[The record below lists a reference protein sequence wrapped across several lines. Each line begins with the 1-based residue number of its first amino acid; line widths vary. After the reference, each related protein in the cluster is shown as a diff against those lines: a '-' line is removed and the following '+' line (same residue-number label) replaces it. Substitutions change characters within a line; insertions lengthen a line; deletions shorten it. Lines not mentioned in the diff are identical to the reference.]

1 MEPLAPAHSYDDHQS
16 SRANSELAEPHRKK
30 KGGKGMNL
38 LYCIP
43 HLYNSGGMERV
54 LTQKVNWLAAHTDYT
69 ITIVTTE
76 PTPTGMSDI
85 YFPLDKRVKVVALN
99 VDFNADYHKCLF
111 PKWLGH
117 TRRMRLYRQKLTDY
131 ILREKINLCIS
142 LCGKEIAFLNQLP
155 CRTIAESHFAK
166 EQRTQ
171 LLMANHSGWFWALL
185 GRVRTWQLVQSV
197 KPLERLVVLTDA
209 DKAAWEKAGCTNV
222 TVIPNPCMLDNCQL
236 STIHSQFPKTVL
248 AVGRLHEQKGFDLLL
263 QAWKP
268 IEKTYSDWSLRIV
281 GEGPKR
287 AELEA
292 QIELQGLK
300 RVVLAG
306 ATNNVLDEY
315 EAASIFVLSSRYEGL
330 PLALIEAMW
339 CGLPCIAFDCPQGP
353 AELLA
358 EDRGWLVPNG
368 DIAELTAQIANA
380 LSHPEEALK
389 CAQKAQSFAQTTYS
403 EAAIMPQWVQLIESR
418 K

>member
-1 MEPLAPAHSYDDHQS
+1 
-16 SRANSELAEPHRKK
+16 
-30 KGGKGMNL
+30 MNL

-54 LTQKVNWLAAHTDYT
+54 LTQKVNWLAAHTQHE
-69 ITIVTTE
+69 ITILTTE
-76 PTPTGMSDI
+76 PVPTGTPKC
-85 YFPLDKRVKVVALN
+85 YFPLSEKVQVVELN
-99 VDFNADYHKCLF
+99 IDFSADYTKRLL
-111 PKWLGH
+111 PKYCSH
-117 TRRMRLYRQKLTDY
+117 MCHMRAYKRALTEY
-131 ILREKINLCIS
+131 IVQQGIELCIS
-142 LCGKEIAFLNQLP
+142 LGGKEIAFLRHLP
-155 CRTIAESHFAK
+155 CRTIAEMHFAMD
-166 EQRTQ
+166 QRRQ
-171 LLMANHSGWFWALL
+171 LIEANHKSLFWSLV
-185 GRVRTWQLVQSV
+185 GEVRTRQLVQAV

-209 DKAAWEKAGCTNV
+209 DKTDWQRSGCTNV
-222 TVIPNPCMLDNCQL
+222 MCIPNPCSLDGQKV
-236 STIHSQFPKTVL
+236 SIKSAKSKTIL

-292 QIELQGLK
+292 QIESQGLK
-300 RVVLAG
+300 RVVLVG

-339 CGLPCIAFDCPQGP
+339 FGLPCIAFDCPQGP

-389 CAQKAQSFAQTTYS
+389 CAQKAQSFVQTTHS
-403 EAAIMPQWVQLIESR
+403 EAAIMPQWVQLIESC

>member
-1 MEPLAPAHSYDDHQS
+1 
-16 SRANSELAEPHRKK
+16 
-30 KGGKGMNL
+30 MNL

-76 PTPTGMSDI
+76 PTPTGTPKC
-85 YFPLDKRVKVVALN
+85 YFPLSEKVQVVELN
-99 VDFNADYHKCLF
+99 IDFNADYTKPLL
-111 PKWLGH
+111 PKYCAH
-117 TRRMRLYRQKLTDY
+117 MRRMRAYKRALTEY
-131 ILREKINLCIS
+131 IVQHGIELCIS
-142 LCGKEIAFLNQLP
+142 LGGKEIAFLRHLP
-155 CRTIAESHFAK
+155 CRTIAEMHFAMD
-166 EQRTQ
+166 QRRQ
-171 LLMANHSGWFWALL
+171 LIEANHKSLFWSLV
-185 GRVRTWQLVQSV
+185 GEVRTRQLVQAV

-209 DKAAWEKAGCTNV
+209 DKTDWQRSGCTNV
-222 TVIPNPCMLDNCQL
+222 MCIPNPCSLDGQKV
-236 STIHSQFPKTVL
+236 SIKSAKSKTIL

-292 QIELQGLK
+292 QIESQGLK

-339 CGLPCIAFDCPQGP
+339 SGLPCIAFDCPQGP

-368 DIAELTAQIANA
+368 DIAELTAQIAYA

-389 CAQKAQSFAQTTYS
+389 RAQKAQSFAQTTYS
-403 EAAIMPQWVQLIESR
+403 EAAIMPQWVQLIESC

>member
-76 PTPTGMSDI
+76 PTPTGTPKC
-85 YFPLDKRVKVVALN
+85 YFPLSEKVQVVELN
-99 VDFNADYHKCLF
+99 IDFNADYTKPLL
-111 PKWLGH
+111 PKYCAH
-117 TRRMRLYRQKLTDY
+117 MRHMRAYKRALTEY
-131 ILREKINLCIS
+131 IVQHGIELCIS
-142 LCGKEIAFLNQLP
+142 LGGKEIAFLRHLP
-155 CRTIAESHFAK
+155 CRTIAEMHFAMD
-166 EQRTQ
+166 QRRQ
-171 LLMANHSGWFWALL
+171 LIEANHKSLFWSLV
-185 GRVRTWQLVQSV
+185 GEVRTRQLVQAV

-209 DKAAWEKAGCTNV
+209 DKTDWQRSGCTNV
-222 TVIPNPCMLDNCQL
+222 MCIPNPCSLDGQKV
-236 STIHSQFPKTVL
+236 SIKSAKSKTIL

-292 QIELQGLK
+292 QIESQGLK

-339 CGLPCIAFDCPQGP
+339 SGLPCIAFDCPQGP

-389 CAQKAQSFAQTTYS
+389 CAQKAQSFVQTTYS
-403 EAAIMPQWVQLIESR
+403 EAAIMPQWVQLIESC

>member
-1 MEPLAPAHSYDDHQS
+1 
-16 SRANSELAEPHRKK
+16 
-30 KGGKGMNL
+30 MNL

-76 PTPTGMSDI
+76 PTPTGTPKC
-85 YFPLDKRVKVVALN
+85 YFPLSEKVHVVELN
-99 VDFNADYHKCLF
+99 IDFNADYTKPLL
-111 PKWLGH
+111 PKYCAH
-117 TRRMRLYRQKLTDY
+117 MRRMRAYKRALTEY
-131 ILREKINLCIS
+131 IVQHGIELCIS
-142 LCGKEIAFLNQLP
+142 LGGKEIAFLRHLP
-155 CRTIAESHFAK
+155 CRTIAEMHFAMD
-166 EQRTQ
+166 QRRQ
-171 LLMANHSGWFWALL
+171 LIEANHKSLFWSLV
-185 GRVRTWQLVQSV
+185 GEVRTRQLVQAV
-197 KPLERLVVLTDA
+197 KPLERLVVLTEA

-222 TVIPNPCMLDNCQL
+222 TVIPNPCAIN
-236 STIHSQFPKTVL
+236 SRKSKVESRKTKTVL

-292 QIELQGLK
+292 QIESQGLK
-300 RVVLAG
+300 RVVLAS

-339 CGLPCIAFDCPQGP
+339 SGLPCIAFDCPQGP

-358 EDRGWLVPNG
+358 ENRGWLVPDG
-368 DIAELTAQIANA
+368 DIAELTAQIAYA

-389 CAQKAQSFAQTTYS
+389 CAQKAQTFAQTTYS
-403 EAAIMPQWVQLIESR
+403 EAAIMPQWVQLIESC

>member
-1 MEPLAPAHSYDDHQS
+1 M
-16 SRANSELAEPHRKK
+16 RI
-30 KGGKGMNL
+30 

-131 ILREKINLCIS
+131 ILREKIDLCIS

-222 TVIPNPCMLDNCQL
+222 TVIPNPCAIN
-236 STIHSQFPKTVL
+236 SRKSKVESRKTKTVL

-292 QIELQGLK
+292 QIESQSLK

-315 EAASIFVLSSRYEGL
+315 EAASIFVLSSRYEGFSL
-330 PLALIEAMW
+330 VLAEAMW
-339 CGLPCIAFDCPQGP
+339 CGTPCVSFDCPHGP

-358 EDRGWLVPNG
+358 DDRGWLVPNG
-368 DIAELTAQIANA
+368 DIAELTAQIAYA

-389 CAQKAQSFAQTTYS
+389 RAQKAQIFAQTTYS
-403 EAAIMPQWVQLIESR
+403 EAAIMPQWVQLIESC

>member
-1 MEPLAPAHSYDDHQS
+1 
-16 SRANSELAEPHRKK
+16 
-30 KGGKGMNL
+30 MNL

-131 ILREKINLCIS
+131 ILREKIDLCIS

-222 TVIPNPCMLDNCQL
+222 IVIPNPCAIN
-236 STIHSQFPKTVL
+236 SRKSKVESRKTKTVL

-292 QIELQGLK
+292 QIESQGLK

-339 CGLPCIAFDCPQGP
+339 SGLPCIAFDCPQGP

-358 EDRGWLVPNG
+358 ENRGWLVPNG
-368 DIAELTAQIANA
+368 DIAELTAQIAYA

-403 EAAIMPQWVQLIESR
+403 EAAIMPQWVQLIESC

>member
-1 MEPLAPAHSYDDHQS
+1 
-16 SRANSELAEPHRKK
+16 
-30 KGGKGMNL
+30 MNL

-76 PTPTGMSDI
+76 PTPTGTPKC
-85 YFPLDKRVKVVALN
+85 YFPLSEKVQVVELN
-99 VDFNADYHKCLF
+99 IDFNADYTKPLL
-111 PKWLGH
+111 PKYCAH
-117 TRRMRLYRQKLTDY
+117 MRRMRAYKRALTEY
-131 ILREKINLCIS
+131 IVQHGIELCIS
-142 LCGKEIAFLNQLP
+142 LGGKEIAFLRHLP
-155 CRTIAESHFAK
+155 CRTIAEMHFAMD
-166 EQRTQ
+166 QRRQ
-171 LLMANHSGWFWALL
+171 LIEANHKSLFWSLV
-185 GRVRTWQLVQSV
+185 GEVRTRQLVQAV
-197 KPLERLVVLTDA
+197 KPLERLVVLTEA

-222 TVIPNPCMLDNCQL
+222 TVIPNPCSLDGQKV
-236 STIHSQFPKTVL
+236 SIKSAKSKTIL

-292 QIELQGLK
+292 QIESQSLK

-315 EAASIFVLSSRYEGL
+315 EAASIFVLSSRYEGFSL
-330 PLALIEAMW
+330 VLAEAMW
-339 CGLPCIAFDCPQGP
+339 CGTPCVSFDCPHGP

-358 EDRGWLVPNG
+358 DDRGWLVPNG
-368 DIAELTAQIANA
+368 DIAELTAQIAYA

-389 CAQKAQSFAQTTYS
+389 RAQKAQSFVQTTYS
-403 EAAIMPQWVQLIESR
+403 EAAIMPQWVQLIESC

>member
-1 MEPLAPAHSYDDHQS
+1 
-16 SRANSELAEPHRKK
+16 
-30 KGGKGMNL
+30 MNL

-76 PTPTGMSDI
+76 PTPTGTPKC
-85 YFPLDKRVKVVALN
+85 YFPLSEKVQVVELN
-99 VDFNADYHKCLF
+99 IDFNADYTKPLL
-111 PKWLGH
+111 PKYCAH
-117 TRRMRLYRQKLTDY
+117 MRRMRAYKRALTEY
-131 ILREKINLCIS
+131 IVQHGIELCIS
-142 LCGKEIAFLNQLP
+142 LGGKEIAFLRHLP
-155 CRTIAESHFAK
+155 CRTIAEMHFAMD
-166 EQRTQ
+166 QRRQ
-171 LLMANHSGWFWALL
+171 LIEANHKSLFWSLV
-185 GRVRTWQLVQSV
+185 GEVRTRQLVQAV

-222 TVIPNPCMLDNCQL
+222 TVIPNPCAIN
-236 STIHSQFPKTVL
+236 SRKSKVESRKTKTVL

-292 QIELQGLK
+292 QIESQSLK

-358 EDRGWLVPNG
+358 EDRGWLVPDG
-368 DIAELTAQIANA
+368 DIAELTAQIAYA

-389 CAQKAQSFAQTTYS
+389 CAQKAQIFAQTTYS
-403 EAAIMPQWVQLIESR
+403 EAAIMPQWVQLIESC

>member
-1 MEPLAPAHSYDDHQS
+1 
-16 SRANSELAEPHRKK
+16 
-30 KGGKGMNL
+30 MNL

-76 PTPTGMSDI
+76 PKPTGMSDI

-131 ILREKINLCIS
+131 ILREKIDLCIS

-292 QIELQGLK
+292 QIESQGLK
-300 RVVLAG
+300 RVVLVG

-368 DIAELTAQIANA
+368 DIAELTAQIAYA

-389 CAQKAQSFAQTTYS
+389 CAQKAQIFAQTTYS
-403 EAAIMPQWVQLIESR
+403 EAAIMPQWVQLIESC

>member
-1 MEPLAPAHSYDDHQS
+1 
-16 SRANSELAEPHRKK
+16 
-30 KGGKGMNL
+30 MNL

-54 LTQKVNWLAAHTDYT
+54 LTQKVNWLAVHTDYT

-76 PTPTGMSDI
+76 PTPTGTPKC
-85 YFPLDKRVKVVALN
+85 YFPLSEKVQVVELN
-99 VDFNADYHKCLF
+99 IDFNADYTKPLL
-111 PKWLGH
+111 PKYCAH
-117 TRRMRLYRQKLTDY
+117 MRHMRAYKRALTEY
-131 ILREKINLCIS
+131 IVQHGIELCIS
-142 LCGKEIAFLNQLP
+142 LGGKEIAFLRHLP
-155 CRTIAESHFAK
+155 CRTIAEMHFAMD
-166 EQRTQ
+166 QRRQ
-171 LLMANHSGWFWALL
+171 LIEANHKSLFWSLV
-185 GRVRTWQLVQSV
+185 GEVRTRQLVQAV
-197 KPLERLVVLTDA
+197 KPLERLVVLTEA

-292 QIELQGLK
+292 QIESQGLK

-358 EDRGWLVPNG
+358 EDRGWLVPDG
-368 DIAELTAQIANA
+368 DIAELTAQIAYA

-403 EAAIMPQWVQLIESR
+403 EAAIMPQWVQLIESC

>member
-1 MEPLAPAHSYDDHQS
+1 M
-16 SRANSELAEPHRKK
+16 RI
-30 KGGKGMNL
+30 

-131 ILREKINLCIS
+131 ILREKIDLCIS

-185 GRVRTWQLVQSV
+185 GRVRTWQLVQAV

-222 TVIPNPCMLDNCQL
+222 TVIPNPCILDNCQL

-292 QIELQGLK
+292 QIESQGLK

-339 CGLPCIAFDCPQGP
+339 SGLPCIAFDCPQGP

-358 EDRGWLVPNG
+358 ENRGWLVPDG
-368 DIAELTAQIANA
+368 DIAELTAQIAYA

-389 CAQKAQSFAQTTYS
+389 CAQKAQIFAQTTYS
-403 EAAIMPQWVQLIESR
+403 EAAIMPQWVQLIESC

>member
-1 MEPLAPAHSYDDHQS
+1 
-16 SRANSELAEPHRKK
+16 
-30 KGGKGMNL
+30 MNL

-76 PTPTGMSDI
+76 PTPTGTPKC
-85 YFPLDKRVKVVALN
+85 YFPLSEKVQVVELN
-99 VDFNADYHKCLF
+99 IDFNADYTKPLL
-111 PKWLGH
+111 PKYCAH
-117 TRRMRLYRQKLTDY
+117 MRRMRAYKRALTEY
-131 ILREKINLCIS
+131 IVQHGIELCIS
-142 LCGKEIAFLNQLP
+142 LGGKEIAFLRHLP
-155 CRTIAESHFAK
+155 CRTIAEMHFAMD
-166 EQRTQ
+166 QRRQ
-171 LLMANHSGWFWALL
+171 LIEANHKSLFWSLV
-185 GRVRTWQLVQSV
+185 GEVRTRQLVQAV

-292 QIELQGLK
+292 QIESQGLK

-339 CGLPCIAFDCPQGP
+339 SGLPCIAFDCPQGP

-368 DIAELTAQIANA
+368 DIAELTAQIAYA

-389 CAQKAQSFAQTTYS
+389 CAQKAQSFVQTTYS
-403 EAAIMPQWVQLIESR
+403 EAAIMPQWVQLIESC

>member
-1 MEPLAPAHSYDDHQS
+1 
-16 SRANSELAEPHRKK
+16 
-30 KGGKGMNL
+30 MNL

-76 PTPTGMSDI
+76 PTPTGTPKC
-85 YFPLDKRVKVVALN
+85 YFPLSEKVQVVELN
-99 VDFNADYHKCLF
+99 IDFNADYTKPLL
-111 PKWLGH
+111 PKYCAH
-117 TRRMRLYRQKLTDY
+117 MRRMRAYKRALTEY
-131 ILREKINLCIS
+131 IVQHGIELCIS
-142 LCGKEIAFLNQLP
+142 LGGKEIAFLRHLP
-155 CRTIAESHFAK
+155 CRTIAEMHFAMD
-166 EQRTQ
+166 QRRQ
-171 LLMANHSGWFWALL
+171 LIEANHKSLFWSLV
-185 GRVRTWQLVQSV
+185 GEVRTRQLVQAV

-222 TVIPNPCMLDNCQL
+222 TVIPNPCSLDGQKV
-236 STIHSQFPKTVL
+236 SIKSAKSKTIL

-292 QIELQGLK
+292 QIESQDLK

-339 CGLPCIAFDCPQGP
+339 SGLPCIAFDCPQGP

-368 DIAELTAQIANA
+368 DIAELTAQIAYA

-389 CAQKAQSFAQTTYS
+389 CAQKAQTFAQTTYS
-403 EAAIMPQWVQLIESR
+403 EAAIMPQWVQLIESC

>member
-1 MEPLAPAHSYDDHQS
+1 
-16 SRANSELAEPHRKK
+16 
-30 KGGKGMNL
+30 MNL

-76 PTPTGMSDI
+76 PTPTGTPKC
-85 YFPLDKRVKVVALN
+85 YFPLSEKVQVVELN
-99 VDFNADYHKCLF
+99 IDFNADYTKPLL
-111 PKWLGH
+111 PKYCAH
-117 TRRMRLYRQKLTDY
+117 MRRMRAYKRALTEY
-131 ILREKINLCIS
+131 IVQHGIELCIS
-142 LCGKEIAFLNQLP
+142 LGGKEIAFLRHLP
-155 CRTIAESHFAK
+155 CRTIAEMHFAMD
-166 EQRTQ
+166 QRRQ
-171 LLMANHSGWFWALL
+171 LIEANHKSLFWSLV
-185 GRVRTWQLVQSV
+185 GEVRTRQLVQAV

-222 TVIPNPCMLDNCQL
+222 TVIPNPCSLDGQKV
-236 STIHSQFPKTVL
+236 SIKSAKSKTIL

-292 QIELQGLK
+292 QIESQSLK

-339 CGLPCIAFDCPQGP
+339 SGLPCIAFDCPQGP

-358 EDRGWLVPNG
+358 ENRGWLVPDG
-368 DIAELTAQIANA
+368 DIAELTAQIAYA

-389 CAQKAQSFAQTTYS
+389 RAQKAQSFAQTTYS
-403 EAAIMPQWVQLIESR
+403 EAAIMPQWVQLIESC

>member
-1 MEPLAPAHSYDDHQS
+1 
-16 SRANSELAEPHRKK
+16 
-30 KGGKGMNL
+30 MNL

-76 PTPTGMSDI
+76 PTPTGTPKC
-85 YFPLDKRVKVVALN
+85 YFPLSEKVQVVELN
-99 VDFNADYHKCLF
+99 IDFNADYTKPLL
-111 PKWLGH
+111 PKYCAH
-117 TRRMRLYRQKLTDY
+117 MRRMRAYKRALTEY
-131 ILREKINLCIS
+131 IVQHGIELCIS
-142 LCGKEIAFLNQLP
+142 LGGKEIAFLRHLP
-155 CRTIAESHFAK
+155 CRTIAEMHFAMD
-166 EQRTQ
+166 QRRQ
-171 LLMANHSGWFWALL
+171 LIEANHKSLFWSLV
-185 GRVRTWQLVQSV
+185 GEVRTRQLVQAV
-197 KPLERLVVLTDA
+197 KPLERLVVLTEA

-222 TVIPNPCMLDNCQL
+222 TVIPNPCSLDGQKV
-236 STIHSQFPKTVL
+236 SIKSAKSKTIL

-292 QIELQGLK
+292 QIESQGLK
-300 RVVLAG
+300 RVVLVG

-339 CGLPCIAFDCPQGP
+339 SGLPCIAFDCPQGP

-358 EDRGWLVPNG
+358 EDRGWLVPDG
-368 DIAELTAQIANA
+368 DIAELTAQIAYA

-389 CAQKAQSFAQTTYS
+389 RAQKAQSFAQTTYS
-403 EAAIMPQWVQLIESR
+403 EAAIMPQWVQLIESC

>member
-1 MEPLAPAHSYDDHQS
+1 
-16 SRANSELAEPHRKK
+16 
-30 KGGKGMNL
+30 MNL

-76 PTPTGMSDI
+76 PTPTGTPKC
-85 YFPLDKRVKVVALN
+85 YFPLSEKVQVVELN
-99 VDFNADYHKCLF
+99 IDFNADYTKPLL
-111 PKWLGH
+111 PKYCAH
-117 TRRMRLYRQKLTDY
+117 MRRMRAYKRALTEY
-131 ILREKINLCIS
+131 IVQHGIELCIS
-142 LCGKEIAFLNQLP
+142 LGGKEIAFLRHLP
-155 CRTIAESHFAK
+155 CRTIAEMHFAMD
-166 EQRTQ
+166 QRRQ
-171 LLMANHSGWFWALL
+171 LIEANHKSLFWSLV
-185 GRVRTWQLVQSV
+185 GEVRTRQLVQAV

-222 TVIPNPCMLDNCQL
+222 TVIPNPCSLDGQKV
-236 STIHSQFPKTVL
+236 SIKSAKSKTIL

-287 AELEA
+287 VELEA
-292 QIELQGLK
+292 QIESQSLK

-339 CGLPCIAFDCPQGP
+339 SGLPCIAFDCPQGP

-358 EDRGWLVPNG
+358 ENRGWLVPDR
-368 DIAELTAQIANA
+368 DIAELTAQIAYA

-389 CAQKAQSFAQTTYS
+389 RAQKAQSFAQTTYS
-403 EAAIMPQWVQLIESR
+403 EAAIMPQWVQLIESC

>member
-1 MEPLAPAHSYDDHQS
+1 
-16 SRANSELAEPHRKK
+16 
-30 KGGKGMNL
+30 MNL

-76 PTPTGMSDI
+76 PTPTGTPKC
-85 YFPLDKRVKVVALN
+85 YFPLSEKVQVVELN
-99 VDFNADYHKCLF
+99 IDFNADYTKPLL
-111 PKWLGH
+111 PKYCAH
-117 TRRMRLYRQKLTDY
+117 MRRMRAYKRALTEY
-131 ILREKINLCIS
+131 IVQHGIELCIS
-142 LCGKEIAFLNQLP
+142 LGGKEIAFLRHLP
-155 CRTIAESHFAK
+155 CRTIAEMHFAMD
-166 EQRTQ
+166 QRRQ
-171 LLMANHSGWFWALL
+171 LIEANHKSLFWSLV
-185 GRVRTWQLVQSV
+185 GEVRTRQLVQAV

-222 TVIPNPCMLDNCQL
+222 TVIPNPCSLDGQKV
-236 STIHSQFPKTVL
+236 SIKSAKSKTIL

-292 QIELQGLK
+292 QIESQGLK

-339 CGLPCIAFDCPQGP
+339 SGLPCIAFDCPQGP

-358 EDRGWLVPNG
+358 ENRGWLVPNG
-368 DIAELTAQIANA
+368 DIAELTAQIAYA

-389 CAQKAQSFAQTTYS
+389 CAQKAQSFVQTTYS
-403 EAAIMPQWVQLIESR
+403 EAAIMPQWVQLIESC

>member
-1 MEPLAPAHSYDDHQS
+1 
-16 SRANSELAEPHRKK
+16 
-30 KGGKGMNL
+30 MNL

-76 PTPTGMSDI
+76 PTPTGTPKC
-85 YFPLDKRVKVVALN
+85 YFPLSEKVQVVELN
-99 VDFNADYHKCLF
+99 IDFNADYTKPLL
-111 PKWLGH
+111 PKYCAH
-117 TRRMRLYRQKLTDY
+117 MRRMRAYKRALTEY
-131 ILREKINLCIS
+131 IVQHGIELCIS
-142 LCGKEIAFLNQLP
+142 LGGKEIAFLRHLP
-155 CRTIAESHFAK
+155 CRTIAEMHFAMD
-166 EQRTQ
+166 QRRQ
-171 LLMANHSGWFWALL
+171 LIEANHKSLFWSLV
-185 GRVRTWQLVQSV
+185 GEVRTRQLVQAV
-197 KPLERLVVLTDA
+197 KPLERLVVLTEA

-222 TVIPNPCMLDNCQL
+222 TVIPNPCSLDGQKV
-236 STIHSQFPKTVL
+236 SIKSAKSKTIL

-292 QIELQGLK
+292 QIESQGLK
-300 RVVLAG
+300 RVVLAS

-339 CGLPCIAFDCPQGP
+339 SGLPCIAFDCPQGP

-358 EDRGWLVPNG
+358 ENRGWLVPNG
-368 DIAELTAQIANA
+368 DIAELTAQIAYA

-389 CAQKAQSFAQTTYS
+389 RAQKAQIFAQTTYS
-403 EAAIMPQWVQLIESR
+403 EAAIMPQWVQLIESC

>member
-1 MEPLAPAHSYDDHQS
+1 
-16 SRANSELAEPHRKK
+16 
-30 KGGKGMNL
+30 MNL

-131 ILREKINLCIS
+131 ILREKIDLCIS

-222 TVIPNPCMLDNCQL
+222 TVIPNPCAIN
-236 STIHSQFPKTVL
+236 SRKSKVESRKTKTVL

-292 QIELQGLK
+292 QIESQSLK

-339 CGLPCIAFDCPQGP
+339 SGLPCIAFDCPHGP

-358 EDRGWLVPNG
+358 DDWGWLVPNG
-368 DIAELTAQIANA
+368 DIAELTAQIAYA

-389 CAQKAQSFAQTTYS
+389 CAQKAQIFAQTTYS
-403 EAAIMPQWVQLIESR
+403 EAAIMPQWVQLIESC

>member
-1 MEPLAPAHSYDDHQS
+1 
-16 SRANSELAEPHRKK
+16 
-30 KGGKGMNL
+30 MNL

-76 PTPTGMSDI
+76 PTPTGTPKC
-85 YFPLDKRVKVVALN
+85 YFPLSEKVQVVELN
-99 VDFNADYHKCLF
+99 IDFNADYTKPLL
-111 PKWLGH
+111 PKYCAH
-117 TRRMRLYRQKLTDY
+117 MRRMRAYKRALTEY
-131 ILREKINLCIS
+131 IVQHGIELCIS
-142 LCGKEIAFLNQLP
+142 LGGKEIAFLRHLP
-155 CRTIAESHFAK
+155 CRTIAEMHFAMD
-166 EQRTQ
+166 QRRQ
-171 LLMANHSGWFWALL
+171 LIEANHKSLFWSLV
-185 GRVRTWQLVQSV
+185 GEVRTRQLVQAV
-197 KPLERLVVLTDA
+197 KPLERLVVLTEA

-222 TVIPNPCMLDNCQL
+222 TVIPNPCSLDGQKV
-236 STIHSQFPKTVL
+236 SIKSAKSKTIL

-292 QIELQGLK
+292 QIESQGLK
-300 RVVLAG
+300 RVVLAS

-358 EDRGWLVPNG
+358 ENRGWLVPDG
-368 DIAELTAQIANA
+368 DIAELTAQIAYA

-389 CAQKAQSFAQTTYS
+389 CAQKAQSFVQTTYS
-403 EAAIMPQWVQLIESR
+403 EAAIMPQWVQLIESC

>member
-1 MEPLAPAHSYDDHQS
+1 
-16 SRANSELAEPHRKK
+16 
-30 KGGKGMNL
+30 MNL

-76 PTPTGMSDI
+76 PTPTGTPKC
-85 YFPLDKRVKVVALN
+85 YFPLSEKVQVVELN
-99 VDFNADYHKCLF
+99 IDFNADYTKPLL
-111 PKWLGH
+111 PKYCAH
-117 TRRMRLYRQKLTDY
+117 MRRMRAYKRALTEY
-131 ILREKINLCIS
+131 IVQHGIELCIS
-142 LCGKEIAFLNQLP
+142 LGGKEIAFLRHLP
-155 CRTIAESHFAK
+155 CRTIAEMHFAMD
-166 EQRTQ
+166 QRRQ
-171 LLMANHSGWFWALL
+171 LIEANHKSLFWSLV
-185 GRVRTWQLVQSV
+185 GEVRTRQLVQAV
-197 KPLERLVVLTDA
+197 KPLERLVVLTEA

-222 TVIPNPCMLDNCQL
+222 TVIPNPCSLDGQKV
-236 STIHSQFPKTVL
+236 SIKSAKSKTIL

-292 QIELQGLK
+292 QIESQGLK
-300 RVVLAG
+300 RVVLAS

-368 DIAELTAQIANA
+368 DIAELTAQIAYA

-389 CAQKAQSFAQTTYS
+389 CAQKAQSFVQTTYS
-403 EAAIMPQWVQLIESR
+403 EAAIMPQWVQLIESC

>member
-1 MEPLAPAHSYDDHQS
+1 
-16 SRANSELAEPHRKK
+16 
-30 KGGKGMNL
+30 MNL

-76 PTPTGMSDI
+76 PTPTGTPKC
-85 YFPLDKRVKVVALN
+85 YFPLSEKVQVVELN
-99 VDFNADYHKCLF
+99 IDFNADYTKPLL
-111 PKWLGH
+111 PKYCAH
-117 TRRMRLYRQKLTDY
+117 MRRMRAYKRALTEY
-131 ILREKINLCIS
+131 IVQHGIELCIS
-142 LCGKEIAFLNQLP
+142 LGGKEIAFLRHLP
-155 CRTIAESHFAK
+155 CRTIAEMHFAMD
-166 EQRTQ
+166 QRRQ
-171 LLMANHSGWFWALL
+171 LIEANHKSLFWSLV
-185 GRVRTWQLVQSV
+185 GEVRTRQLVQAV

-222 TVIPNPCMLDNCQL
+222 TVIPNPCSLDGQKV
-236 STIHSQFPKTVL
+236 SIKSAKSKTIL

-292 QIELQGLK
+292 QIESQGLK

-339 CGLPCIAFDCPQGP
+339 SGLPCIAFDCPQGP

-368 DIAELTAQIANA
+368 DIAELTAQIAYA

-389 CAQKAQSFAQTTYS
+389 RAQKAQSFAQTTYS
-403 EAAIMPQWVQLIESR
+403 EAAIMPQWVQLIESC